1 MVKKFRP
8 KRKVD
13 REAEGDVSIDLL
25 CTFLCAV
32 EMQIDLLIPVIYVP
46 LWRAAA
52 QAVVPE

>member
-32 EMQIDLLIPVIYVP
+32 DMQIDLLIPVIYVP